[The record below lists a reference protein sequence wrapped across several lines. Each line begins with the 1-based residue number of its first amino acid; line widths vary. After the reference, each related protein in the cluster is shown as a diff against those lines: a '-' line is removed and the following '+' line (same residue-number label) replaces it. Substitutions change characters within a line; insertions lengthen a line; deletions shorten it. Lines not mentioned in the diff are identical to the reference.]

1 MRATSTTSATSAAWA
16 GLAACPPGAPAAA
29 YALARASLLFLLAV
43 LPFSHNAALKN
54 LALLGL
60 LAAAA
65 WLGARRRLAVD
76 RRSPILWAL
85 GGLLLT
91 LGLSAALGIAPVDSF
106 GELRKHFLPGLLMLL
121 LIPVACP
128 GAGWRRVLLATV
140 GLAFALRA
148 GLTLAELA
156 CYFPDIEAGRNDGL
170 FIKGFALDAG
180 LYVPALVGLCLL
192 GGRTRWPAALGLLLA
207 GAAMLLAQS
216 RTPVLAVALA
226 AVAMLFALRR
236 WRPLLAL
243 GAALLL
249 AGGGLALK
257 QPQIAERFASTFD
270 PATYARAFDTDH
282 FKPTEGLAARLPIWA
297 GVLEIGAARPWLGY
311 GFGWKKLAG
320 VAVDDGH
327 VARWAARPDDAFAR
341 EQAWYFALPP
351 SKVNPHNLYLQIYF
365 ESGLLGLAAYATLLL
380 VLFRLA
386 LGLARRA
393 PAAEARIVAAVVLG
407 YLVGH
412 LALGLADG
420 LWLGLGPSLALVALL
435 ETVRRSEKNA

>member
-1 MRATSTTSATSAAWA
+1 MTG
-16 GLAACPPGAPAAA
+16 GLAFLRAAPAAA
-29 YALARASLLFLLAV
+29 DRAPYVLARVSLLFLLAV

-60 LAAAA
+60 LVATA
-65 WLGARRRLAVD
+65 WLAARGRLAVD
-76 RRSPILWAL
+76 RRSPIVLAL
-85 GGLLLT
+85 GGLLLV
-91 LGLSAALGIAPVDSF
+91 LGATAALGTDPFDSF

-121 LIPVACP
+121 LIPAVCAD
-128 GAGWRRVLLATV
+128 AAWRRVLLATV

-148 GLTLAELA
+148 GLTLVELA
-156 CYFPDIEAGRNDGL
+156 SYFPDIDAGRNDGL
-170 FIKGFALDAG
+170 FIKGFSLDAG

-192 GGRTRWPAALGLLLA
+192 GGRARWPAALGLLLA

-216 RTPVLAVALA
+216 RTPVLAVAVA
-226 AVAMLFALRR
+226 VVAMLFALRR
-236 WRPLLAL
+236 WRPLLVL

-249 AGGGLALK
+249 AGGGLAFK

-270 PATYARAFDTDH
+270 PATYARAFDTKN

-297 GVLEIGAARPWLGY
+297 GVLEIGASRPWLGY

-320 VAVDDGH
+320 VAADGGH

-341 EQAWYFALPP
+341 EQAWYFSLPP

-365 ESGLLGLAAYATLLL
+365 ESGLLGLAAYAALLL
-380 VLFRLA
+380 VLFGLALRLA
-386 LGLARRA
+386 WRA
-393 PAAEARIVAAVVLG
+393 PTAEQRIVAAVALG

-412 LALGLADG
+412 VLLGLADG
-420 LWLGLGPSLALVALL
+420 LWLGLGPSLALLGLL
-435 ETVRRSEKNA
+435 ESVRRSEKNA